1 MEREGRKKTEGGE
14 MEKVK
19 MEKETV
25 KAGEKANNLC

>member
-1 MEREGRKKTEGGE
+1 MEREGRKTEGGE